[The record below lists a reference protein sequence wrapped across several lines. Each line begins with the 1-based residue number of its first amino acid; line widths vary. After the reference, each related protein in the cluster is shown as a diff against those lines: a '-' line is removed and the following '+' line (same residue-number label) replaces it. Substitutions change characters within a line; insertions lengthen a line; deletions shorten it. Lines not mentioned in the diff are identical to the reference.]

1 MQKLRNFFKSIT
13 LEKETNLRESVLKA
27 VKTHTKESIEYLI
40 ESIQWLSSL
49 KIPTEEKESF
59 ISEYISPNFISI
71 HCDVLKLLETLKLY
85 LCEIISEL
93 F

>member
-40 ESIQWLSSL
+40 ESIQWLSNL

-59 ISEYISPNFISI
+59 INECTGSNFVSTHYNILEL
-71 HCDVLKLLETLKLY
+71 LKTLKSH
-85 LCEIISEL
+85 LCEIILEL